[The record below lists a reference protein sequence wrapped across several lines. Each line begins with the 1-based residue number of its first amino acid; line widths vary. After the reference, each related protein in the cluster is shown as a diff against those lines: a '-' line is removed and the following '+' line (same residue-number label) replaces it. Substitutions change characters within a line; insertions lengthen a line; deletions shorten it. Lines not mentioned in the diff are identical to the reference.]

1 MKLRGALSWEL
12 ILIAIMIL
20 LVIGMLMSIS
30 GCTLHTTLS
39 NDGLTFSITRAPSIY
54 AIE

>member
-1 MKLRGALSWEL
+1 MKLSWEL
-12 ILIAIMIL
+12 IIIVLCIL
-20 LVIGMLMSIS
+20 MVIGMLMLVS